1 MSSTMSK
8 GRIRS
13 TFRRFLDNEASA
25 GLLLMAVAALAIVT
39 ANSPLAAAYFEMLHA
54 HLGPLSVQHSIND
67 ALMALFFL
75 LNGLEIKREIVDGQL
90 SSWPRR
96 VLPGGA
102 ALGGIIVPALIYIVF
117 NGNYPATAHGWAVPA
132 ATDIAFALGILS
144 LLGSRVPVS
153 LKVFLAAL
161 AIIDDLGA
169 VVVIAFFYTSGL
181 DLWALGGA
189 GVVFVALLAIG
200 RLRVNPLFPYIM
212 LGIVLWLFVF
222 MSGVHATISGVL
234 LALTIPIKRTPGTPE
249 ASEAESP
256 LHRLEHLLHRPV
268 SFVIVPVFGFANAGL
283 SFSGVTAASFAE
295 PVTLGVGLGLLLG
308 KMVGVFG
315 SVWLMVKTDVAD
327 LPASAS
333 WGQTFGVALLCGIG
347 FTMALFVSLLAFGD
361 RAPQDHAKLG
371 ILAGSALAG
380 LQVILC

>member
-102 ALGGIIVPALIYIVF
+102 ALGGMIVPALIYIVF